1 MTLPTIY
8 PSGYNGT
15 SSDFSKVKADR
26 SGALRSS
33 VFSVTIPT
41 STATSTFVGFVPVR
55 KGARLHL
62 PACRISTDDLDS
74 GTTIQSE
81 IGIVYDDA
89 TNNTSVPDK
98 YVASGAT
105 TGQSA
110 GAFTLLTTDAADSYV
125 ATGDGWVGLTFVAGP
140 TTTVGT
146 MHGAIAITYDA
157 SLQ

>member
-33 VFSVTIPT
+33 VFTVTVPT
-41 STATSTFVGFVPVR
+41 STATSTVIGFVPVR

-62 PACRISTDDLDS
+62 PACRISIDDLDS
-74 GTTIQSE
+74 GTTITSE

-98 YVASGAT
+98 YVADGAT

-110 GAFTLLTTDAADSYV
+110 GAFTLLTTNAADSYV
-125 ATGDGWVGLTFVAGP
+125 VTGDGWLALTLTAGP
-140 TTTVGT
+140 TTTLGT
-146 MHGAIAITYDA
+146 IHGVAAITYDA